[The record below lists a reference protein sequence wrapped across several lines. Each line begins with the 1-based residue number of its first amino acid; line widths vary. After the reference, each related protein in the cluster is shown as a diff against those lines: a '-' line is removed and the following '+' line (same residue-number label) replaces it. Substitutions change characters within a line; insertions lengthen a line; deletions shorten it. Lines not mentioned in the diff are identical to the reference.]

1 MKRLAFILVGLLAF
15 LAMFITATWAA
26 KGYWVGWLFAA
37 GFGYGMY
44 RAFRKAAQATSAP
57 RPARVATA
65 ERRPW
70 QR

>member
-44 RAFRKAAQATSAP
+44 RAFRKAAHATSAP
-57 RPARVATA
+57 RPARATA
-65 ERRPW
+65 PDRRPW
-70 QR
+70 EH